1 MSHTQDVSNSTIEKL
16 GFDPRNL
23 KVNSGD
29 LNRELAKNY
38 ISASDEEIK
47 QMLNELGLT
56 TLEELFSHIK
66 DDVKFSSKIPLK
78 EGLSYDELVTNLY
91 ELSKKNKIPT
101 NFLGDGLP
109 QFKIHEIVPYVCN
122 IRGLTTAYTPYQP
135 ERSQGTLNT
144 LWIYSSAIT
153 ALTGF
158 EAINSSLYDRST
170 CLFEAL
176 KTGVRLARK
185 KTKVLV
191 SEAIYPQDRSV
202 IETNAAHTGLE
213 ILWAPINKESG
224 LTDFD
229 KVKELLET
237 NKEIATFAFGQVNSL
252 GLLEDVDALTDLC
265 RDNEVFSIAIIDPI
279 LLAKGGLKKP
289 SEYGSDKAGVTM
301 IVGEGQH
308 LCLDAN
314 YGGPGLGIFGIRFN
328 DANKNQIRQTAGRY
342 VGNAVDM
349 NNQECLAMVLSTR
362 EQHIR
367 REKATSNI
375 CSNQSFVASI
385 AGAALLALGDEG
397 LADKLATA
405 RQNTQY
411 FLSNILHLDG
421 VELAF
426 DAPYFNEVVLK
437 LDKKASEIL
446 ASSEELVAGK
456 DISGR
461 HNLEGNLLKVSFGDQ
476 HTQVELDK
484 LIALFNES
492 FAANSESEFFMP
504 EIPHTYVREDA
515 PGIATFSTDEVK
527 AFYDKCGSLN
537 VSPDDAIY
545 PLGSCTMKYNP
556 YVNDWAAG
564 LPGFTMAHPDLDD
577 KYTQGTLELLYNIQ
591 EDFKAITGLPGLVTQ
606 AVAGAQGE
614 LVGIKMFQ
622 AYHADRG
629 NADTKNVILIPRSA
643 HGTNP
648 ATAAVAGFVPVKVD
662 GKQVGIITLDADER
676 GQIDLEQLKEIIK
689 TDGERIAGIMVTNP
703 NTAGIFEENFKEV
716 ADLIHSVDGL
726 VYMDGANMNAIAGI
740 VSLEKLGVDAC
751 HNNLHKTWTIPH
763 GGGGPGDA
771 IVAVS
776 SKLVDYIPGTQV
788 EKLADGSYKKVRA
801 PKCIGD
807 FHRHDG
813 NVAHKVRAYTY
824 LKALGQDGVVAMS
837 QIAVLSARYLFQK
850 LKDVYPMLPHGADE
864 TPRMHEFIITLS
876 DDMFSHIEKSGTLKN
891 QIIAKVG
898 KLFLDFGLH
907 APTVAFPEVFGL
919 MIEPTESFTKKELD
933 DFTDVLVAIK
943 NVLSDSPE
951 VLQTAPHFT
960 AVSKVDEVWANKN
973 LKFYRDLDKLW
984 DLPSDEISP
993 KKLRHKDTLEV
1004 VKMIQDKHKELKQ

>member
-1 MSHTQDVSNSTIEKL
+1 MSHTQEISQKTIETL

-23 KVNSGD
+23 KGD
-29 LNRELAKNY
+29 INRELAKNY
-38 ISASDEEIK
+38 ISASDNDIQE
-47 QMLNELGLT
+47 MLNEIGLST
-56 TLEELFSHIK
+56 TKDLFKHIK
-66 DDVKFSSKIPLK
+66 DDVKFSEKIPLAK
-78 EGLSYDELVTNLY
+78 GLSYDELVARLAQLA
-91 ELSKKNKIPT
+91 EKNKIPT

-109 QFKIHEIVPYVCN
+109 QFKVHEIVPYVCN

-144 LWIYSSAIT
+144 LWIYSSALT

-158 EAINSSLYDRST
+158 EAINSSLYERST

-176 KTGVRLARK
+176 KTGVRLAKK

-191 SEAIYPQDRSV
+191 SQAIYPQDRSV
-202 IETNAAHTGLE
+202 LETNAAHTGLE
-213 ILWAPINKESG
+213 IIYAPINKESG
-224 LTDFD
+224 LTDID
-229 KVKELLET
+229 KAR
-237 NKEIATFAFGQVNSL
+237 EIIASDNQIACFAFGQVNSL

-265 RDNEVFSIAIIDPI
+265 TQTELFSIAIIDPM
-279 LLAKGGLKKP
+279 LLAKGGLKRP
-289 SEYGSDKAGVTM
+289 SDYGKDAQGVTM

-314 YGGPGLGIFGIRFN
+314 YGGPGLGIFGIRYN
-328 DANKNQIRQTAGRY
+328 DDNKNQIRQTAGRY
-342 VGNAVDM
+342 VGNAVDF
-349 NNQECLAMVLSTR
+349 NNRECLAMVLSTR

-375 CSNQSFVASI
+375 CSNQSFVATI
-385 AGAALLALGDEG
+385 AGAALLALGDDG
-397 LADKLATA
+397 LAEKLASSRRNCMNFVSEA
-405 RQNTQY
+405 
-411 FLSNILHLDG
+411 LSFKE
-421 VELAF
+421 VSLAF
-426 DAPYFNEVVLK
+426 DAPFYNEVVLK
-437 LDKKASEIL
+437 IDGDLDKLINEAN
-446 ASSEELVAGK
+446 LVIGK
-456 DISGR
+456 DITGR
-461 HNLEGNLLKVSFGDQ
+461 HGLTGNLLKVSFGDLQ
-476 HTQVELDK
+476 SEEDVDALLSVFENNLTEVEEDIFL
-484 LIALFNES
+484 
-492 FAANSESEFFMP
+492 P
-504 EIPHTYVREDA
+504 EIPETAKRAVA
-515 PGIATFSTDEVK
+515 PGIASFSLEQVK

-556 YVNDWAAG
+556 YVNDWAAS
-564 LPGFTMAHPDLDD
+564 LEGFTKAHPDLAD
-577 KYTQGTLELLYNIQ
+577 KYTQGTLELLYEIQ
-591 EDFKAITGLPGLVTQ
+591 EDFKAITGLAGTVTQ

-614 LVGIKMFQ
+614 LVGIKLFQ

-629 NADTKNVILIPRSA
+629 NAQTKNVILIPRSA

-648 ATAAVAGFVPVKVD
+648 ATAAVAGFIPARVD

-676 GQIDLEQLKEIIK
+676 GQIDLDQLKQIIK

-703 NTAGIFEENFKEV
+703 NTAGVFEENFKEV
-716 ADLIHSVDGL
+716 AELIHSVDGL

-776 SKLVDYIPGTQV
+776 DKLVDFIPGTQV
-788 EKLADGSYKKVRA
+788 RKNADGSFEKFRA

-837 QIAVLSARYLFQK
+837 EIAVLSARYLFNK
-850 LKDVYPMLPHGADE
+850 LKDVYPMLPHGADN

-891 QIIAKVG
+891 QIIARVG

-933 DFTDVLVAIK
+933 DFANVLIAIK
-943 NVLSDSPE
+943 NILSDSPE

-960 AVSKVDEVWANKN
+960 AVGKVDEVWANKN
-973 LKFYRDLDKLW
+973 LKFYSPLNKLW
-984 DLPSDEISP
+984 ELPSDEVSP
-993 KKLRHKDTLEV
+993 KMLRQKDVHEV
-1004 VKMIQDKHKELKQ
+1004 IAMITQKHLQMKQ